1 MAGHCCII
9 GSMRLRDYFERIAW
23 AGGTAPTLDTLG
35 ALMRAHNHNVPFE
48 NLDVQLG
55 RALTTKVEDAYDKIV
70 IAGRG
75 GWCYEQN
82 GLFGWALS
90 QIGFDVRRIAAS
102 VMRAQR
108 GLSSHA
114 NHLTLLVSVP
124 DDDRRWLA
132 DVGFG
137 GSLLWPIPLQEGTHY
152 HAPYTVGL
160 RQLDDGFWQFRERL
174 GEDEFSFDFEDVP
187 ADEEAMSLRCQY
199 LQTNPESSFVQT
211 FVCQLRRPD
220 HHVVLRGRVF
230 SIVSSEGRRERVLES
245 ADELV
250 ATLSDEFGLIA
261 PEEARLWEKICER
274 HLQFLAQ
281 NQRAD

>member
-1 MAGHCCII
+1 
-9 GSMRLRDYFERIAW
+9 MRLRDYFERIAW
-23 AGGTAPTLDTLG
+23 SGGTAPTLDTLG

-55 RALTTKVEDAYDKIV
+55 RALTTRVEDAYDKIV
-70 IAGRG
+70 TAGRG

-90 QIGFDVRRIAAS
+90 QMGFDVRRIAAS

-108 GLSSHA
+108 GSSSHA

-124 DDDRRWLA
+124 NDDGRWLA

-137 GSLLWPIPLQEGTHY
+137 GSLLQPIPLQEANHY
-152 HAPYTVGL
+152 HAPFALGL
-160 RQLDDGFWQFRERL
+160 RQLDGGCWQFWERL
-174 GEDEFSFDFEDVP
+174 GADEFSFDFRDVP
-187 ADEEAMSLRCQY
+187 ADERALSARCHD
-199 LQTNPESSFVQT
+199 LQINPESSFVQT

-220 HHVVLRGRVF
+220 YHVALRGRVF
-230 SIVSSEGRRERVLES
+230 SIVTSKGKRERVLES

-261 PEEARLWEKICER
+261 PEGARLWEKICER
-274 HLQFLAQ
+274 HRQFSAQ
-281 NQRAD
+281 NQGRD

>member
-1 MAGHCCII
+1 
-9 GSMRLRDYFERIAW
+9 
-23 AGGTAPTLDTLG
+23 
-35 ALMRAHNHNVPFE
+35 MRAHNHNVPFE

-70 IAGRG
+70 TAGRG

-108 GLSSHA
+108 GHSSDA
-114 NHLTLLVSVP
+114 NHLTLLVNVP
-124 DDDRRWLA
+124 NDDRRWLA

-137 GSLLWPIPLQEGTHY
+137 GSLLQPIPLQEASHC
-152 HAPYTVGL
+152 HAPFALGL
-160 RQLDDGFWQFRERL
+160 RQLDDGCWQFWERL
-174 GEDEFSFDFEDVP
+174 GADEFSFDFRDVP
-187 ADEEAMSLRCQY
+187 ADERALSARCRD

-220 HHVVLRGRVF
+220 HHLVLRGRVF
-230 SIVSSEGRRERVLES
+230 SIVTSEFKRERVLES